1 MSETTTCKK
10 CGAEHRIEDYRTLK
24 YYYCPEVN
32 RVLLLSDE
40 VNREVEKQQVPWQLI
55 LTMEDR

>member
-1 MSETTTCKK
+1 MSELTTCKK
-10 CGAEHRIEDYRTLK
+10 CGEPHRVEDYRTLK

-40 VNREVEKQQVPWQLI
+40 VNKKVEQQPVPWQLI
-55 LTMEDR
+55 LTLEER

>member
-10 CGAEHRIEDYRTLK
+10 CGDEHRIEDYRTLK

-32 RVLLLSDE
+32 HVLLLSDE